1 MAAEQ
6 RENQASPGTRVMLL
20 RAFSKLGFASRKQA
34 VEWIRAARVKVNGEV
49 VRYPFYWVDV
59 EQDII
64 SLDDQPVA
72 KRQGLLYILLHKPVG
87 YLTTHQDQRGRP
99 TVYDLLPD
107 LGTWIFPVG
116 RLDMDSEGLLLLTN
130 DGPLGE
136 WIIHPSS
143 EIPKTYQ
150 VQINEALTDPHR
162 KILEGGMDLGKYV
175 TNPAQVRTLDSPGK
189 EHWIEIKICEGKN
202 RQIRLMLGALGYK
215 VIRLIRTRI
224 GPLELG
230 NLALG
235 KWRRLNNK
243 ELDLLSMLKEKSKS
257 SGDKPK
263 S

>member
-1 MAAEQ
+1 MPDNEQ
-6 RENQASPGTRVMLL
+6 KSPASPGSRVMLL

-34 VEWIRAARVKVNGEV
+34 VEWIRSARVKVNGEV
-49 VRYPFYWVDV
+49 VQYPFYWVDI
-59 EQDII
+59 ETDII
-64 SLDDQPVA
+64 ALDDRPVT

-87 YLTTHQDQRGRP
+87 YLTTHQDQKGRP

-143 EIPKTYQ
+143 EIPKTYR
-150 VQINEALTDPHR
+150 VQIDQPLSEPHR
-162 KILEGGMDLGKYV
+162 NTLEGGMDLGKYV
-175 TNPAQVRTLDSPGK
+175 TNPAQVKTLDSPSS
-189 EHWIEIKICEGKN
+189 EYWIEIKICEGKN

-215 VIRLIRTRI
+215 VIRLIRTHI

-230 NLALG
+230 NLASG
-235 KWRRLNNK
+235 KWKRVTRK
-243 ELDLLSMLKEKSKS
+243 ELEKLSQLRNRLAT
-257 SGDKPK
+257 
-263 S
+263 

>member
-1 MAAEQ
+1 MADEKQ
-6 RENQASPGTRVMLL
+6 ENLTSPGTRVMLL

-49 VRYPFYWVDV
+49 VQYPFYWVDI

-64 SLDDQPVA
+64 ALDDQPVT
-72 KRQGLLYILLHKPVG
+72 KRQGLQYILLHKPVG
-87 YLTTHQDQRGRP
+87 YLTTHQDQKGRP

-143 EIPKTYQ
+143 EIPKIYR
-150 VQINEALTDPHR
+150 VQIDQPLTEPHR
-162 KILEGGMDLGKYV
+162 NIFEAGMDLGKYI
-175 TNPAQVRTLDSPGK
+175 TNPAQVKTLNSPSN

-215 VIRLIRTRI
+215 VIRLIRTHI
-224 GPLELG
+224 GPMELG
-230 NLALG
+230 KLASG
-235 KWRRLNNK
+235 KWRRLSAR
-243 ELDLLSMLKEKSKS
+243 ELEALSQLRNTPEK
-257 SGDKPK
+257 
-263 S
+263 